1 MNNGFVD
8 QRDGR
13 LAGSG
18 PAPLDIRASGE
29 LVAGRDEQVGKIFRN
44 MRAAL
49 KVPRDALARR
59 LATSTAVIDSFEA
72 GAISALPH
80 WKETERIV
88 RSYCDLLRFD
98 PEPVL
103 WRLRSQLQA
112 VANYA
117 RPVPA
122 PLPQAQAPPSMAR
135 PGSTRE
141 IMLPAEAASA
151 RPRRRRRRA
160 RTLFVLSTPIV
171 FAVALVY
178 LGQSASKPVYQAIAL
193 LPVPIAGPL
202 RAGFDYL
209 VGLTTPSRDG
219 LTWIEVSDPRSRK
232 VDKLPPRVP

>member
-1 MNNGFVD
+1 MKNGFVGE
-8 QRDGR
+8 RDVR
-13 LAGSG
+13 LAGSTFPPVAG
-18 PAPLDIRASGE
+18 SAGGE
-29 LVAGRDEQVGKIFRN
+29 PTVGRDEQIGKIFRN

-49 KVPRDALARR
+49 KVTRDALARR

-72 GAISALPH
+72 GAISAFPH

-103 WRLRSQLQA
+103 WRLRSQFQVA
-112 VANYA
+112 ANYA
-117 RPVPA
+117 RTAPQPVTQPRSGLSR
-122 PLPQAQAPPSMAR
+122 PGLREESSTGGAR
-135 PGSTRE
+135 P
-141 IMLPAEAASA
+141 A
-151 RPRRRRRRA
+151 RRRRRA

-171 FAVALVY
+171 FAAGLVY
-178 LGQSASKPVYQAIAL
+178 LGQSASRPVYQAIAL
-193 LPVPIAGPL
+193 LPVPIAGPV

-232 VDKLPPRVP
+232 TDRLPSRAQ

>member
-1 MNNGFVD
+1 MKNGFVD

-18 PAPLDIRASGE
+18 PASLDIRASGE

-103 WRLRSQLQA
+103 WRLRNQLQA

-117 RPVPA
+117 YRRRRRCRRRK
-122 PLPQAQAPPSMAR
+122 PPRQWRVAG
-135 PGSTRE
+135 PTRE
-141 IMLPAEAASA
+141 AMIPAEAASA

-171 FAVALVY
+171 FAVGLVY

-193 LPVPIAGPL
+193 LPVPMAGPL

-232 VDKLPPRVP
+232 VDKLPPRAP

>member
-1 MNNGFVD
+1 MNK
-8 QRDGR
+8 
-13 LAGSG
+13 
-18 PAPLDIRASGE
+18 I
-29 LVAGRDEQVGKIFRN
+29 GKIFRN

-117 RPVPA
+117 RPA
-122 PLPQAQAPPSMAR
+122 PLAAGASPAVDGASGIHAR
-135 PGSTRE
+135 NHVRSRSGER
-141 IMLPAEAASA
+141 EAAAPSPQGPHPLCA
-151 RPRRRRRRA
+151 EYPDCVCRRTR
-160 RTLFVLSTPIV
+160 L
-171 FAVALVY
+171 
-178 LGQSASKPVYQAIAL
+178 LGA
-193 LPVPIAGPL
+193 
-202 RAGFDYL
+202 
-209 VGLTTPSRDG
+209 VGLETCLSGHCLASGADRG
-219 LTWIEVSDPRSRK
+219 AAACRL
-232 VDKLPPRVP
+232 

>member
-98 PEPVL
+98 PEP
-103 WRLRSQLQA
+103 
-112 VANYA
+112 
-117 RPVPA
+117 
-122 PLPQAQAPPSMAR
+122 
-135 PGSTRE
+135 
-141 IMLPAEAASA
+141 
-151 RPRRRRRRA
+151 
-160 RTLFVLSTPIV
+160 
-171 FAVALVY
+171 
-178 LGQSASKPVYQAIAL
+178 
-193 LPVPIAGPL
+193 
-202 RAGFDYL
+202 
-209 VGLTTPSRDG
+209 
-219 LTWIEVSDPRSRK
+219 
-232 VDKLPPRVP
+232 

>member
-1 MNNGFVD
+1 MKNGFVGE
-8 QRDGR
+8 RDVR
-13 LAGSG
+13 LAGSMFPPVAG
-18 PAPLDIRASGE
+18 ASGE
-29 LVAGRDEQVGKIFRN
+29 PTAGRDEQIGKIFRN
-44 MRAAL
+44 MRSAL

-103 WRLRSQLQA
+103 WRLRSQFQVA
-112 VANYA
+112 ANYA
-117 RPVPA
+117 PTAPQPVTQPR
-122 PLPQAQAPPSMAR
+122 SGVSR
-135 PGSTRE
+135 PGLRAEGSTGGAG
-141 IMLPAEAASA
+141 PA
-151 RPRRRRRRA
+151 RRRRRA

-171 FAVALVY
+171 FAAGLVY
-178 LGQSASKPVYQAIAL
+178 LGQSASRPVYQAIAL
-193 LPVPIAGPL
+193 LPVPIAGPV
-202 RAGFDYL
+202 RAGFDYF

-232 VDKLPPRVP
+232 TDKLPSRAQ

>member
-1 MNNGFVD
+1 MKNGFVG
-8 QRDGR
+8 QRDVR
-13 LAGSG
+13 LAGSMFPPVAG
-18 PAPLDIRASGE
+18 ANGE
-29 LVAGRDEQVGKIFRN
+29 PTAGRDEQIGKIFRN
-44 MRAAL
+44 MRSAL

-103 WRLRSQLQA
+103 WRLRSQFQVA
-112 VANYA
+112 ANYA
-117 RPVPA
+117 RTA
-122 PLPQAQAPPSMAR
+122 PQPITQPRSGVSRPGLRAESSTGGAR
-135 PGSTRE
+135 P
-141 IMLPAEAASA
+141 A
-151 RPRRRRRRA
+151 RRRRRA

-171 FAVALVY
+171 FAAGLVY
-178 LGQSASKPVYQAIAL
+178 LGQSASRPVYQAIAL
-193 LPVPIAGPL
+193 LPVPIAGPV
-202 RAGFDYL
+202 RAGFDYF

-232 VDKLPPRVP
+232 TDKLPSRAQ

>member
-117 RPVPA
+117 RPAPA
-122 PLPQAQAPPSMAR
+122 PWPQAQAPPSMAR

-160 RTLFVLSTPIV
+160 RTLIVLSTPMV

>member
-1 MNNGFVD
+1 MKNGFVGE
-8 QRDGR
+8 RDVR
-13 LAGSG
+13 LAGSMSPPVAG
-18 PAPLDIRASGE
+18 SASGE
-29 LVAGRDEQVGKIFRN
+29 PTAGRDEQVGKIFRN
-44 MRAAL
+44 MRSAL

-103 WRLRSQLQA
+103 WRLRSQFQVA
-112 VANYA
+112 ANYA
-117 RPVPA
+117 RTAPQPVTQPRSGLSR
-122 PLPQAQAPPSMAR
+122 PGPREESSTGGAR
-135 PGSTRE
+135 P
-141 IMLPAEAASA
+141 A
-151 RPRRRRRRA
+151 RRRRRA

-171 FAVALVY
+171 FAAGLVY
-178 LGQSASKPVYQAIAL
+178 LGQSASRPVYQAIAL
-193 LPVPIAGPL
+193 LPVPIAGPV
-202 RAGFDYL
+202 RAGFDYF

-232 VDKLPPRVP
+232 TDKLPSRAQ